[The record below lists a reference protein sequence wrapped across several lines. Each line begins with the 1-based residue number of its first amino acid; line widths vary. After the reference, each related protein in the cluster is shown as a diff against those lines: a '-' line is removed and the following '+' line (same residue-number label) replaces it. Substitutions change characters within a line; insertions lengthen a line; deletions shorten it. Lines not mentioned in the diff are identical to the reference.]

1 MAVMLFPSRGALLF
15 PVVFPSL
22 EFRQAQAM
30 SRNIA

>member
-1 MAVMLFPSRGALLF
+1 MIFPNGGAMLF

-30 SRNIA
+30 SRDIS